1 MLLHRTYGSIQ
12 DQIHLRQILV
22 NLSLRIMSLA
32 CVAALIA
39 AAGTAHADNIVS
51 GTVWQNQAPFV
62 NLTTPLA
69 PPVGAAAATFTVNG
83 INFNS
88 NGSTDYTIGSFLTS
102 GGNTVSNPSAG
113 FAGIS
118 GNTLN
123 NTIFEFSGTTFLAAG
138 SYNVTHDDGVYVFL
152 NGGPNVLPSDS
163 GFPTSADTESFTI
176 ANAGNYSF
184 MIEYTEINGA
194 PAVLNAPFAA
204 VPAQTPEPSSIVLL
218 GSGLLAAAGVI
229 RRRITT

>member
-1 MLLHRTYGSIQ
+1 M
-12 DQIHLRQILV
+12 
-22 NLSLRIMSLA
+22 NLSVRIMSFA
-32 CVAALIA
+32 CIAALVA
-39 AAGTAHADNIVS
+39 AAGTAHADNIIS
-51 GTVWQNQAPFV
+51 GTVWTNQAPFV

-69 PPVGAAAATFTVNG
+69 PPVGPAAGTFTING

-88 NGSTDYTIGSFLTS
+88 NGSTDYTIGSFLAS
-102 GGNTVSNPSAG
+102 GGNTVSNPSLGYTGVAG
-113 FAGIS
+113 S
-118 GNTLN
+118 SLN

-152 NGGPNVLPSDS
+152 NGGPNVLPASS
-163 GFPTSADTESFTI
+163 GLPTAAETQSFTI

-204 VPAQTPEPSSIVLL
+204 VPAQTPEPSSIVLF

-229 RRRITT
+229 RRRITA